1 MYRVLPTLVGSGR
14 LQPPLSSFYHHSGL
28 FYHHSQRIKSAEMLC
43 LMQFDLSVTTT
54 QIILGRTLNVLSFA
68 LSTMTFFM
76 LSCNRMRSVP
86 WSVLVMVQ
94 LEVVVVLVD

>member
-1 MYRVLPTLVGSGR
+1 
-14 LQPPLSSFYHHSGL
+14 
-28 FYHHSQRIKSAEMLC
+28 
-43 LMQFDLSVTTT
+43 
-54 QIILGRTLNVLSFA
+54 
-68 LSTMTFFM
+68 MTFFM